1 MNTARGYMV
10 GFGTQT
16 AALASGGND
25 GSPPGKTSATE
36 EYNGSSW
43 SEVNNGND
51 QVKGGGCGTQTA
63 GLTFGGQ
70 PGARTD
76 TAEYDGTNWT
86 TGGALN
92 TGRTT
97 IGGGG
102 TQTAGMAMCGE
113 TPPSNRVSNY
123 EEYNGTSWTAG
134 SNLTIARNVFVN
146 GVGTQT
152 AGLMFGG
159 TISSPPLVLG
169 NATEQYNGTSWSS
182 VANLATGRTKD
193 GGTGIQTAGLSFGG
207 QTSPGNDVTNT
218 EEFVT
223 GSETITASTLTTS

>member
-1 MNTARGYMV
+1 MCFPVTI
-10 GFGTQT
+10 T

-86 TGGALN
+86 TGGALG

-97 IGGGG
+97 LSGGG
-102 TQTAGMAMCGE
+102 TQTAGMAMCGK
-113 TPPSNRVSNY
+113 TPPNVRTAHY
-123 EEYNGTSWTAG
+123 EEYNGSSWTAG
-134 SNLTIARNVFVN
+134 PSLAILRFETYVSN
-146 GVGTQT
+146 VGTQT

-159 TISSPPLVLG
+159 TISTPPLVLG

-182 VANLATGRTKD
+182 VANLATARTKD

-207 QTSPGNDVTNT
+207 QTSPGNDQTTT

>member
-1 MNTARGYMV
+1 M
-10 GFGTQT
+10 
-16 AALASGGND
+16 
-25 GSPPGKTSATE
+25 
-36 EYNGSSW
+36 
-43 SEVNNGND
+43 
-51 QVKGGGCGTQTA
+51 
-63 GLTFGGQ
+63 
-70 PGARTD
+70 
-76 TAEYDGTNWT
+76 
-86 TGGALN
+86 N

-97 IGGGG
+97 VGGGG

-134 SNLTIARNVFVN
+134 SNLAIARNVFVN

-159 TISSPPLVLG
+159 TISNPPLVLG

-182 VANLATGRTKD
+182 VANLASARTKD
-193 GGTGIQTAGLSFGG
+193 GGTGTQAAGLSFGG
-207 QTSPGNDVTNT
+207 QTTPSSDTNTT

-223 GSETITASTLTTS
+223 GTEVITASTLTTS